1 MPKRPEANLL
11 IRSVRACS
19 GAFATAIFFS
29 FFINLLVFVGP
40 LYMLQI
46 YDRVLTSR
54 NELTLILLTLIVAFL
69 FLVYA
74 LLEKVR
80 SAVLVRAGLLFDSK
94 TRGELF
100 ESVMRGTL
108 KQPGSAH
115 YLLLREI
122 DVIREFLTG
131 SGLIAFCDVPWVP
144 VFVAG
149 CFLLHPWFG
158 WTALAGAIII
168 FALAVANELLTRRH
182 LKEAGRNAG
191 VAGAFVASTFRNV
204 EVLHAMGMWRP
215 LRDRWLGR
223 QKETLALQAQASDR
237 VGGLVA
243 ATKFVR
249 MFLQSA
255 ILGIGA
261 YLAIHSEATAGA
273 MIAASIIMGR
283 ALAPVELVVAQWK
296 TFLQARSAYERITE
310 LLTVLPAEAQR
321 MRLPPPQGHLSVQG
335 IVVVPPGGAR
345 PALQNITFAVEP
357 GLTLGIIGPSAAG
370 KSSLVRAVVGVW
382 PLLHGAIRIDGAEL
396 SHWNSEQ
403 LGQHIGY
410 LPQDVELFSG
420 TVAENISRFQPSPS
434 EETIIAAANMAGV
447 NEMIQSLPA
456 GYNTQIG
463 DGGQSLSGGQRQ
475 RIALARA
482 LYGMPALVILD
493 EPNASL
499 DSDGEAALLTALQR
513 LKAEKRTV
521 LLITHKT
528 NILSITDKILV
539 LAQGQ
544 VQAFGNRDEIFAK
557 LLAPRVATMAPN
569 VAVNG

>member
-1 MPKRPEANLL
+1 MSKSPRSNLL
-11 IRSVRACS
+11 IRSFRACS
-19 GAFATAIFFS
+19 GAFATAILFS

-54 NELTLILLTLIVAFL
+54 NELTLIFLTLIVAFL

-144 VFVAG
+144 VFVAV

-168 FALAVANELLTRRH
+168 FSLAVANELLTRQN
-182 LKEAGRNAG
+182 LKEAGRNAS
-191 VAGAFVASTFRNV
+191 VAGAFVASTFRNA

-215 LRDRWLGR
+215 LRDRWLGQ
-223 QKETLALQAQASDR
+223 QKETLKLQALASDR
-237 VGGLVA
+237 AGGLVA

-261 YLAIHSEATAGA
+261 YLAIHSEVTAGA

-283 ALAPVELVVAQWK
+283 ALAPVELVVSQWK
-296 TFLQARSAYERITE
+296 TFLQARSAYDRITE
-310 LLTVLPAEAQR
+310 LLNVLPAEAQR
-321 MRLPPPQGHLSVQG
+321 MGLPPPQGQLNVQG
-335 IVVVPPGGAR
+335 IVVVPPGASR
-345 PALQNITFAVEP
+345 PVLQNITFAVEP
-357 GLTLGIIGPSAAG
+357 GSTLGIIGPSAAG
-370 KSSLVRAVVGVW
+370 KSSLVRAIVGVW
-382 PLLHGAIRIDGAEL
+382 PLVHGAIRIDGAEL

-420 TVAENISRFQPSPS
+420 TVAENISRFQPTPS
-434 EETIIAAANMAGV
+434 EDQIVAAANMAGV

-499 DSDGEAALLTALQR
+499 DSDGEAALMTALQR

-539 LAQGQ
+539 MAQGQ

-557 LLAPRVATMAPN
+557 LLAPRVATTAPN
-569 VAVNG
+569 VAANG